1 MPLLAEEIQHPGT
14 GHKGLMPGVR
24 ELLDALSVFPDAY
37 LALLTGNYRD
47 AAAIK
52 LTHFEIFDYFEW
64 GAFSDDSADRNAL
77 VPIARSRAET
87 YDVPPVAVERVI
99 VVGDT
104 PHDIACARCAGA
116 RSIAV
121 ATGGYSMED
130 LRAAGADEVV
140 ADLSDTRSRDFAADM
155 IRLRQGFG
163 ETGFGSERGPVA
175 LPVFKI
181 GRCLLVGQAGFD
193 SQALPPSTRQRFAFG
208 ELTRS
213 WQATGPPGPRSFKSA
228 ASVRHPQ
235 PVRDIPLRL
244 EQRESQRRAVAPT
257 SDRHSTCR
265 NGMRG

>member
-1 MPLLAEEIQHPGT
+1 MRPALILFDIDGTLLLSGRAGLRAMTRAFRDTFGIERAFEGTHFAGRTDSSLVSLALQGAGLPDTPEQHARFRDAYVPLLAEEIQHPGT

-37 LALLTGNYRD
+37 LALFTGNYRD

-104 PHDIACARCAGA
+104 PHDIACAKCAGA

-121 ATGGYSMED
+121 ATGGYSMDD

-140 ADLSDTRSRDFAADM
+140 ADLSDTEAVIS
-155 IRLRQGFG
+155 
-163 ETGFGSERGPVA
+163 
-175 LPVFKI
+175 
-181 GRCLLVGQAGFD
+181 LL
-193 SQALPPSTRQRFAFG
+193 
-208 ELTRS
+208 
-213 WQATGPPGPRSFKSA
+213 
-228 ASVRHPQ
+228 
-235 PVRDIPLRL
+235 I
-244 EQRESQRRAVAPT
+244 
-257 SDRHSTCR
+257 
-265 NGMRG
+265 